1 MRVVAGKSPYRYVT
15 LTSDD
20 GSRFVS
26 LSLFNPFSPNCCV
39 LDFYFMVDKLIPGF
53 ELNLTLLFFTV
64 FYRSNKPEALRILEE
79 LDREVES
86 EEFNACKIEEVLD
99 KLEKSNNS
107 Y

>member
-1 MRVVAGKSPYRYVT
+1 MRVVAGKLPYRYVT

-26 LSLFNPFSPNCCV
+26 LSLFNPLTPNCCL

-53 ELNLTLLFFTV
+53 EFNLTLLFFTV

-86 EEFNACKIEEVLD
+86 EKFKVRKIEEVLD
-99 KLEKSNNS
+99 KLEKDNS
-107 Y
+107 G